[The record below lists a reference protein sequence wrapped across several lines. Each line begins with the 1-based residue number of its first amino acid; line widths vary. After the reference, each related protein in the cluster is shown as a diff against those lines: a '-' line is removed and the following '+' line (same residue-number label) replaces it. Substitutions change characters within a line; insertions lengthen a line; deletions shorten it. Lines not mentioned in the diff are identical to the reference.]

1 MMNPWTLEPL
11 VSSDGNLNLSTYTSA
26 SRRGSAKASEV
37 KYLRMFCSRPSRLA
51 THSSTIVNMVLLFLK
66 CTHLELQQEQEEQTI
81 STPATV
87 FNCKLCGK
95 YNNNNNTHLCWVLP
109 GISWSPVWLQPWWDP
124 ATAWSEIKRRSWRL
138 ETSSALAR
146 STSGLW
152 TEEREDDTA
161 GKCDSTFLWKLI
173 GC

>member
-1 MMNPWTLEPL
+1 MMNSWTLEPL
-11 VSSDGNLNLSTYTSA
+11 VSSDDNLNLNTYTSA

-37 KYLRMFCSRPSRLA
+37 KYLRMFCCWSGRLA
-51 THSSTIVNMVLLFLK
+51 THSSTIVNIVLLFL
-66 CTHLELQQEQEEQTI
+66 ELQREQEEQTI

-87 FNCKLCGK
+87 FNCNLCGK
-95 YNNNNNTHLCWVLP
+95 YNNNNNTNLCLGFLVLP

-124 ATAWSEIKRRSWRL
+124 AAAWSETKQRSWRL

-152 TEEREDDTA
+152 TEEREDHTT
-161 GKCDSTFLWKLI
+161 GKCDSTFLWKLT